1 MIVGLHHVG
10 LVVADLADACAT
22 WEKLLGLKA
31 QDYRN
36 NQGKGFQLDARI
48 MIPNGCWL
56 HLVQNWN
63 PQSRVNQYLCKHGE
77 SLEHLALQS
86 DDIEG
91 DVNHLRQ
98 IGVPLFQDT
107 IFNAADGFEA
117 FVYPQDAIGFTV
129 ELIQPHVTSWQ
140 HDASQVTNPNL
151 LGLQHI
157 GVAVNDVEFAV
168 GRFEKLF
175 RLKATNLRTDQHYGA
190 QRDVMIEP
198 GNPYLW
204 LHLVEPHGPDHR
216 TAQYMAAHGEGLE
229 HLCLEFR
236 DIRAAVKQVQAAG
249 VPLYQNKVYLDRE
262 DGFEAFIY
270 PEHMHGVTI
279 ELIEPYATSRGYR
292 FSDLESLR
300 GAAAPKQ
307 SLAYA

>member
-1 MIVGLHHVG
+1 MIVGVHHIG
-10 LVVADLADACAT
+10 LVVEDLAAACAT
-22 WEKLLGLKA
+22 WERLLGLKA

-48 MIPNGCWL
+48 MLPNGCWL

-63 PQSRVNQYLCKHGE
+63 PESRVNQFLGKHGE
-77 SLEHLALQS
+77 SLEHLALQT
-86 DDIEG
+86 DDIES
-91 DVNHLRQ
+91 DVNHLRKL
-98 IGVPLFQDT
+98 GVPLFQDT

-117 FVYPQDAIGFTV
+117 FIYPEDAIGFTV

-157 GVAVNDVEFAV
+157 GVAVSDVEFAAA
-168 GRFEKLF
+168 RFETLF
-175 RLKATNLRTDQHYGA
+175 GLKATNLRTDQHQGS
-190 QRDVMIEP
+190 QRDFMIEP

-204 LHLVEPHGPDHR
+204 LHLVEPYDAGHR
-216 TAQYMAAHGEGLE
+216 AAQYMAVHGEGLE

-236 DIRAAVKQVQAAG
+236 DIRDAVKQVRSAG
-249 VPLYQNKVYLDRE
+249 VPLYEHKIYLDRD

-292 FSDLESLR
+292 FGE
-300 GAAAPKQ
+300 K
-307 SLAYA
+307 